1 MRPPR
6 KPTRRVTGQR
16 PKTRFRGS
24 GSGRERGSES
34 GRESEREDENGEPRT
49 RRQIPP
55 KKNNTPLI
63 IGGCVGGGI
72 LLLIIIIAVASGGSE
87 PPPPPPEP
95 EVTEEPGVNVDDLVR
110 KGEEHCRKG
119 FNMYRDLLPD
129 ISRRDRM
136 SKSERE
142 SLRHKLEVANDEI
155 GEGITYLDRAYELTD
170 GKRRFDVTSYM
181 KARRELRPVL
191 GELSPRK
198 H

>member
-6 KPTRRVTGQR
+6 KPTRRVPGQR
-16 PKTRFRGS
+16 PKTRLRGS
-24 GSGRERGSES
+24 GSGRERGR
-34 GRESEREDENGEPRT
+34 GRGDESEEDEPRT
-49 RRQIPP
+49 RGQIPP
-55 KKNNTPLI
+55 KKDNTPLI

-87 PPPPPPEP
+87 PPPPQEQEP
-95 EVTEEPGVNVDDLVR
+95 EVTEEAGVNVDDLVR
-110 KGEEHCRKG
+110 KGELHCQKG
-119 FNMYRDLLPD
+119 SNMYFSLLSD
-129 ISRRDRM
+129 INRRDRM

-142 SLRHKLEVANDEI
+142 SLRQKLEVANDEI
-155 GEGITYLDRAYELTD
+155 GKGISYFDEAYELTD
-170 GKRRFDVTSYM
+170 GKRRFDVKDYM